1 MSIAILVYHR
11 IVVGKAERFHDVTRQ
26 DFLAQIQQLRNMGLA
41 GQGLL
46 PRLPDGRAV
55 MFSFDDGTAGHA
67 WAAEQLAAIGWN
79 GLFLVSPQH
88 VDGPGRLTASQLRQM
103 VAAGHVIGAHGHSHR
118 TFDKLSNADLAAE
131 IHAARDALTAL
142 CGTPPVWFAP
152 PGGIAVPELAPLLRQ
167 AGFLHCRG
175 MRWGLASEP
184 LAGIRDEMLPVLPVT
199 ARTGSTGLGLLLRLP
214 ALALA
219 VGYAAKQALRR
230 LVGAGRAEAWRERL
244 LRRQRNDETPLPL
257 PEGATASKPSD
268 LLFAIL
274 HHAARAGLPAAM
286 RDGLERYPG
295 MPGHDADLIVA
306 PKAWRHWLRLIDT
319 VAQPLGWR
327 RLFTLRRGH
336 LLIVILGQPDSAG
349 ATLQLDLHRAGS
361 GSGLAFAEVAPL
373 LARAE
378 QKHGLLW
385 LRPEDAAAFVAG
397 EAARLDFATLRAR
410 LRQNPV
416 LVLRVLGWKLADAL
430 HSYCRPA
437 GRCWSLSG
445 PDGAGKTSLI
455 AALLPL
461 LERRLFLHVAQYHTR
476 PFLLG
481 VSKGAGGDG
490 GRPQGRRPG
499 RLASLA
505 RLGLALADYALGYWL
520 RLRPA
525 MAGGALVLFD
535 RHVPDYRAD
544 GAVRGIDLPAGMLA
558 LLDHAAPAPHGRVFL
573 LAAAETLVAR
583 KGELDLAQAAD
594 LLLRYRTLAQAYDAL
609 VLESDLATPQ
619 QLAERLTLAMRQQL
633 AAPPCG

>member
-11 IVVGKAERFHDVTRQ
+11 IVAGKAERFHDVTQ
-26 DFLAQIQQLRNMGLA
+26 ADFLAQLQQLRGMGLA

-46 PRLPDGRAV
+46 PRLPDGRGV
-55 MFSFDDGTAGHA
+55 MFSFDDGTEGHA
-67 WAAEQLAAIGWN
+67 WAAEQLAMMGWR

-88 VDGPGRLTASQLRQM
+88 VDGPGRLAAEQVRQM
-103 VAAGHVIGAHGHSHR
+103 VAAGHTIGAHGHSHR
-118 TFDKLSNADLAAE
+118 TFDKLSKADLVAE
-131 IHAARDALTAL
+131 ILAARDALAAL
-142 CGTPPVWFAP
+142 CGTAPIWFAP

-167 AGFLHCRG
+167 AGFKHCRG
-175 MRWGLASEP
+175 MRWGLAAEP
-184 LAGIRDEMLPVLPVT
+184 MAGISDEMLPVLPVT
-199 ARTGSTGLGLLLRLP
+199 ARTGKSGLGLLLRLP
-214 ALALA
+214 AVALA
-219 VGYAAKQALRR
+219 AGYAAKQALRR
-230 LVGAGRAEAWRERL
+230 LLGAGRAEAWRERL
-244 LRRQRNDETPLPL
+244 LRRTASTLVAPTL
-257 PEGATASKPSD
+257 PESADKPAD

-274 HHAARAGLPAAM
+274 RHAATAGLPAAM
-286 RDGLERYPG
+286 RDGLERYPE

-306 PKAWRHWLRLIDT
+306 PRPWRDWLRLIDA
-319 VAQPLGWR
+319 VAEPLGWR

-336 LLIVILGQPDSAG
+336 LLIVILGQPDHDG

-361 GSGLAFAEVAPL
+361 GGGVAFAEVAPL

-378 QKHGLLW
+378 RQHGLLW

-397 EAARLDFATLRAR
+397 EAARLDFATLLAR
-410 LRQNPV
+410 LRRQPV
-416 LVLRVLGWKLADAL
+416 LVLRVLAWKLADAL

-461 LERRLFLHVAQYHTR
+461 LERRLFLRVVRFHTR

-481 VSKGAGGDG
+481 LSKGGAGDG
-490 GRPQGRRPG
+490 ARPQYRRPG

-505 RLGLALADYALGYWL
+505 RLALALADYALGYWL

-544 GAVRGIDLPAGMLA
+544 GAVRGIALPAALLA
-558 LLDHAAPAPHGRVFL
+558 LLDFAAPAPHGRAFL

-583 KGELDLAQAAD
+583 KGELDAAQAAD
-594 LLLRYRTLAQAYDAL
+594 LLRRYRALVLAYDAL
-609 VLESDLATPQ
+609 VLESDQATPQ
-619 QLAERLTLAMRQQL
+619 DLAEQLALAMRRQL
-633 AAPPCG
+633 ADTPCG